1 MPVIQ
6 PDDID
11 IILASSSPRRAEL
24 LRQIGTRFAIRPA
37 DIDETQLPDES
48 AEVYVQRMA
57 REKAE
62 TVALHTKEINLPVLG
77 ADTTVVLD
85 KQVFSKP
92 ADKTEAI
99 ATLRALSGRSH
110 RVLSAIAVVAEGRT
124 ELRLSETSVRF
135 RDIKEREYERYWS
148 TGEPQG
154 KAGAYAIQGLGAVF
168 VECITGSYSGVVG
181 LPLSQTFELFERFN
195 IACWNAR

>member
-1 MPVIQ
+1 MPAMQ
-6 PDDID
+6 SDNID

-24 LRQIGTRFAIRPA
+24 LRQIGTRFSIQPA
-37 DIDETQLPDES
+37 DIDETQFPDES
-48 AEVYVQRMA
+48 PEIYVQRMA

-62 TVALHTKEINLPVLG
+62 TVAQHIQEINLPVLG

-85 KQVFSKP
+85 NRVFSKP
-92 ADKTEAI
+92 ADKAEAI

-110 RVLSAIAVVAEGRT
+110 RVLSAIAVVAEDRT
-124 ELRLSETSVRF
+124 ELRLSETSVHF
-135 RDIKEREYERYWS
+135 REIQEQEYERYWS
-148 TGEPQG
+148 TGEPLG

-168 VECITGSYSGVVG
+168 VDGITGSYSGVVG

>member
-1 MPVIQ
+1 MAN
-6 PDDID
+6 ID
-11 IILASSSPRRAEL
+11 LILASASPRRAQL
-24 LRQIGTRFAIRPA
+24 LRQIGARFAIQPA
-37 DIDETQLPDES
+37 NIDENQHPGES
-48 AEVYVQRMA
+48 VTLYVQRMA

-62 TVALHTKEINLPVLG
+62 TIALKQLANGLPVLG

-85 KQVFSKP
+85 NRIFPKP
-92 ADKTEAI
+92 TDKTTAL

-110 RVLSAIAVVAEGRT
+110 RVLSAIAVVAEGHT
-124 ELRLSETSVRF
+124 ELRLSETFVRF
-135 RDIKEREYERYWS
+135 RNIEEQEYERYWS

-168 VECITGSYSGVVG
+168 VEGITGSYSGVVG
-181 LPLSQTFELFERFN
+181 LPLMQTFELFERFN

>member
-1 MPVIQ
+1 MSSPFT
-6 PDDID
+6 DID
-11 IILASSSPRRAEL
+11 LILASSSPRRAEL
-24 LRQIGTRFAIRPA
+24 LRQIGVHFAIHPA
-37 DIDETQLPDES
+37 DIDETQHSSEPPED
-48 AEVYVQRMA
+48 YVQRLA

-62 TVALHTKEINLPVLG
+62 AVVQQLVEINLPVLG

-85 KQVFSKP
+85 NRVFSKP
-92 ADKTEAI
+92 ADKPEAI

>member
-1 MPVIQ
+1 MAN
-6 PDDID
+6 ID
-11 IILASSSPRRAEL
+11 LILASASPRRAQL
-24 LRQIGTRFAIRPA
+24 LRQIGARFAIQPA
-37 DIDETQLPDES
+37 NIDENQHPGES
-48 AEVYVQRMA
+48 VTLYVQRMA

-62 TVALHTKEINLPVLG
+62 TIAHKQLANGLPVLG

-85 KQVFSKP
+85 NRIFPKP
-92 ADKTEAI
+92 TDKTTAL

-110 RVLSAIAVVAEGRT
+110 RVLSAIAVVAEGHT
-124 ELRLSETSVRF
+124 ELRLSETFVRF
-135 RDIKEREYERYWS
+135 RNIEEQEYERYWS

-168 VECITGSYSGVVG
+168 VEGITGSYSGVVG
-181 LPLSQTFELFERFN
+181 LPLMQTFELFERFN

>member
-1 MPVIQ
+1 MNNTFT
-6 PDDID
+6 DTDL
-11 IILASSSPRRAEL
+11 ILASASPRRAEL
-24 LRQIGTRFAIRPA
+24 LRQIGVRFTIHPA
-37 DIDETQLPDES
+37 DIDETQHLGETPED
-48 AEVYVQRMA
+48 YVQRLA
-57 REKAE
+57 REKAQA
-62 TVALHTKEINLPVLG
+62 VAQQLLKIKLPVLG

-85 KQVFSKP
+85 NRVFSKP
-92 ADKTEAI
+92 ADKSEAI

-124 ELRLSETSVRF
+124 ELRLSETSVQF
-135 RDIKEREYERYWS
+135 REIKEQEYERYWS

-168 VECITGSYSGVVG
+168 VVGITGSYSGVVG
-181 LPLSQTFELFERFN
+181 LPLLQTFELFERFN

>member
-1 MPVIQ
+1 MSAIQ
-6 PDDID
+6 PNDID

-24 LRQIGTRFAIRPA
+24 LRQIGTRFAIQPA

-62 TVALHTKEINLPVLG
+62 TVAQHIKEINLPVLG

-92 ADKTEAI
+92 ADKAEAI

-135 RDIKEREYERYWS
+135 RDIKEQEYERYWS

-168 VECITGSYSGVVG
+168 VDGITGSYSGVVG

>member
-1 MPVIQ
+1 MQ
-6 PDDID
+6 SDNID

-24 LRQIGTRFAIRPA
+24 LRQIGTRFSIQPA
-37 DIDETQLPDES
+37 DIDETQFPDES
-48 AEVYVQRMA
+48 PEIYVQRMA

-62 TVALHTKEINLPVLG
+62 TVAQHIQEINLPVLG

-85 KQVFSKP
+85 NRVFSKP
-92 ADKTEAI
+92 ADKAEAI

-110 RVLSAIAVVAEGRT
+110 RVLSAIAVVAEDRT
-124 ELRLSETSVRF
+124 ELRLSETSVHF
-135 RDIKEREYERYWS
+135 REIQEQEYERYWS
-148 TGEPQG
+148 TGEPLG

-168 VECITGSYSGVVG
+168 VDGITGSYSGVVG

>member
-1 MPVIQ
+1 MNNTFT
-6 PDDID
+6 DTDL
-11 IILASSSPRRAEL
+11 ILASASPRRSEL
-24 LRQIGTRFAIRPA
+24 LRQIGVRFTIHPA
-37 DIDETQLPDES
+37 DIDETQHLGETPED
-48 AEVYVQRMA
+48 YVQRLA
-57 REKAE
+57 REKAQA
-62 TVALHTKEINLPVLG
+62 VAQQLLKIKLPVLG

-85 KQVFSKP
+85 NRVFSKP
-92 ADKTEAI
+92 ADKSEAI

-124 ELRLSETSVRF
+124 ELRLSETSVQF
-135 RDIKEREYERYWS
+135 REIKEQEYERYWS

-168 VECITGSYSGVVG
+168 VVGITGSYSGVVG
-181 LPLSQTFELFERFN
+181 LPLLQTFELFERFN

>member
-1 MPVIQ
+1 MSKAFT
-6 PDDID
+6 DTDL
-11 IILASSSPRRAEL
+11 ILASSSPRRAEL
-24 LRQIGTRFAIRPA
+24 LRQIGVRFTIHPA
-37 DIDETQLPDES
+37 DVDETQHLSETPED
-48 AEVYVQRMA
+48 YVQRLA
-57 REKAE
+57 REKAQ
-62 TVALHTKEINLPVLG
+62 TVAQQLLETKLPVLG

-85 KQVFSKP
+85 NRIFSKP
-92 ADKTEAI
+92 ADKSEAI

-135 RDIKEREYERYWS
+135 RNIKEQEYERYWS

-168 VECITGSYSGVVG
+168 VEGITGSYSGVVG
-181 LPLSQTFELFERFN
+181 LPLLQTFELFERFN

>member
-1 MPVIQ
+1 MDKPST
-6 PDDID
+6 DID
-11 IILASSSPRRAEL
+11 LILASASLRRAQL
-24 LRQIGTRFAIRPA
+24 LQQIGARFAIQPA
-37 DIDETQLPDES
+37 NIDENQHPGEPVTL
-48 AEVYVQRMA
+48 YVQRMA

-62 TVALHTKEINLPVLG
+62 AVAQKQPAGGLPVLG

-85 KQVFSKP
+85 NKIFSKP

-110 RVLSAIAVVAEGRT
+110 RVLSAIAVVAEDLT

-135 RDIKEREYERYWS
+135 RHIKEQEYEHYWS

-168 VECITGSYSGVVG
+168 VESITGSYSGVVG
-181 LPLSQTFELFERFN
+181 LPLMQTFELFERFN

>member
-1 MPVIQ
+1 MSKAFT
-6 PDDID
+6 DTDL
-11 IILASSSPRRAEL
+11 ILASSSPRRAEL
-24 LRQIGTRFAIRPA
+24 LRQIGVRFAIHPA
-37 DIDETQLPDES
+37 DVDETQHRGETPED
-48 AEVYVQRMA
+48 YVQRLA
-57 REKAE
+57 REKAQAVAQQLLE
-62 TVALHTKEINLPVLG
+62 TKLPVLG

-85 KQVFSKP
+85 NRIFSKP
-92 ADKTEAI
+92 TDKSEAI

-135 RDIKEREYERYWS
+135 RNIKEQEYERYWS

-168 VECITGSYSGVVG
+168 VEGITGSYSGVVG
-181 LPLSQTFELFERFN
+181 LPLLQTFELFERFN

>member
-1 MPVIQ
+1 MSKPF
-6 PDDID
+6 PDTDL
-11 IILASSSPRRAEL
+11 ILASASPRRAEL
-24 LRQIGTRFAIRPA
+24 LRQIGVRFTIHPA
-37 DIDETQLPDES
+37 DIDETQYPNEAPED
-48 AEVYVQRMA
+48 YVQRLA
-57 REKAE
+57 REKAQA
-62 TVALHTKEINLPVLG
+62 VAQQLLDIKLPVLG

-85 KQVFSKP
+85 NRIFSKP
-92 ADKTEAI
+92 ADKSEAI

-124 ELRLSETSVRF
+124 ELKLSETSVQF
-135 RDIKEREYERYWS
+135 REIKEQEYERYWS

-168 VECITGSYSGVVG
+168 VVGITGSYSGVVG
-181 LPLSQTFELFERFN
+181 LPLLQTFELFERFN

>member
-1 MPVIQ
+1 MNKPST
-6 PDDID
+6 DID
-11 IILASSSPRRAEL
+11 LILASASLRRAQL
-24 LRQIGTRFAIRPA
+24 LQQIGARFAIQPA
-37 DIDETQLPDES
+37 NIDENQRPGEPVTL
-48 AEVYVQRMA
+48 YVQRMA

-62 TVALHTKEINLPVLG
+62 AVAQKQPAGGLPVLG

-85 KQVFSKP
+85 NKIFSKP

-110 RVLSAIAVVAEGRT
+110 RVLSAIAVVAEDLT

-135 RDIKEREYERYWS
+135 RNIKEQEYEHYWS

-168 VECITGSYSGVVG
+168 VDSITGSYSGVVG
-181 LPLSQTFELFERFN
+181 LPLMQTFELFERFN

>member
-1 MPVIQ
+1 MKQ
-6 PDDID
+6 PLTDID
-11 IILASSSPRRAEL
+11 LILASSSPRRAEL
-24 LRQIGTRFAIRPA
+24 LQQIGLRFAICPA
-37 DIDETQLPDES
+37 DIDEDPHPGE
-48 AEVYVQRMA
+48 AVEVYVQRMA

-62 TVALHTKEINLPVLG
+62 TVAQKGLASHLPVLG

-85 KQVFSKP
+85 NQIFAKP
-92 ADKTEAI
+92 ADKTAAI

-135 RDIKEREYERYWS
+135 RTIKEQEYERYWS

-168 VECITGSYSGVVG
+168 VEGITGSYSGVVG
-181 LPLSQTFELFERFN
+181 LPLMQTFELFERFN

>member
-1 MPVIQ
+1 MNKSVTGSGL
-6 PDDID
+6 
-11 IILASSSPRRAEL
+11 ILASASPRRAQL
-24 LRQIGTRFAIRPA
+24 LRQIGARFTIQPA
-37 DIDETQLPDES
+37 DIDESQHPGEPVTH
-48 AEVYVQRMA
+48 YVQRMA

-62 TVALHTKEINLPVLG
+62 LVARKQSVGGLPVLG

-85 KQVFSKP
+85 NRVFPKP
-92 ADKTEAI
+92 ADKTAAI

-110 RVLSAIAVVAEGRT
+110 RVLSAIAVVAEGHT

-135 RDIKEREYERYWS
+135 RNIKEQEYEHYWS

-168 VECITGSYSGVVG
+168 VEGITGSYSGVVG
-181 LPLSQTFELFERFN
+181 LPLMQTFELFERFN

>member
-1 MPVIQ
+1 MQ
-6 PDDID
+6 SDNID

-24 LRQIGTRFAIRPA
+24 LRQIGTRFSIQPA
-37 DIDETQLPDES
+37 DIDETQFPDES
-48 AEVYVQRMA
+48 PEIYVQRMA

-62 TVALHTKEINLPVLG
+62 TVAQHIQEINLPVLG

-85 KQVFSKP
+85 NRVFSKP
-92 ADKTEAI
+92 ADKAEAI

-110 RVLSAIAVVAEGRT
+110 RVLSAIAVVAEDRT
-124 ELRLSETSVRF
+124 ELRLSETSVHF
-135 RDIKEREYERYWS
+135 REIQEQEYERYWS
-148 TGEPQG
+148 TGEPLG
-154 KAGAYAIQGLGAVF
+154 KAGAYAIQGLGTVF
-168 VECITGSYSGVVG
+168 VDGITGSYSGVVG

>member
-24 LRQIGTRFAIRPA
+24 LHQIGTRFAIQPA

-48 AEVYVQRMA
+48 PEVYVQRMA
-57 REKAE
+57 RKKAE
-62 TVALHTKEINLPVLG
+62 TVAQNIKEINLPVLG

-85 KQVFSKP
+85 NRVFSKP
-92 ADKTEAI
+92 ADEAEAI

-135 RDIKEREYERYWS
+135 RVIKEQEYERYWS

-168 VECITGSYSGVVG
+168 VDSITGSYSGVVG

>member
-1 MPVIQ
+1 MKQ
-6 PDDID
+6 TYTDRDL
-11 IILASSSPRRAEL
+11 ILASASPRRAEL
-24 LRQIGTRFAIRPA
+24 LEQIGVRFATHPA
-37 DIDETQLPDES
+37 NIDESHRINEPVAL
-48 AEVYVQRMA
+48 YVQRMA

-62 TVALHTKEINLPVLG
+62 TVAQQLSTVSSLPVLG
-77 ADTTVVLD
+77 ADTSVVLNNTI
-85 KQVFSKP
+85 FHKP
-92 ADKTEAI
+92 TDKTEAI

-135 RDIKEREYERYWS
+135 RDIKEQEYERYWS
-148 TGEPQG
+148 TGEPWG

-168 VECITGSYSGVVG
+168 VDGITGSYSGVVG
-181 LPLSQTFELFERFN
+181 LPLMQTFELFERFN

>member
-1 MPVIQ
+1 MDKPVT
-6 PDDID
+6 DTDL
-11 IILASSSPRRAEL
+11 ILASASPRRAQL
-24 LRQIGTRFAIRPA
+24 LQQIGVRFTVQPA
-37 DIDETQLPDES
+37 DINEIQHLGES
-48 AEVYVQRMA
+48 VALYVQRMA
-57 REKAE
+57 RAKAE
-62 TVALHTKEINLPVLG
+62 TVAQKQCAGDLPVLG

-85 KQVFSKP
+85 NKVFPKP
-92 ADKTEAI
+92 ADKAAAI

-135 RDIKEREYERYWS
+135 RNIKEQEYERYWS

-168 VECITGSYSGVVG
+168 VEGITGSYSGVVG
-181 LPLSQTFELFERFN
+181 LPLMQTFELFERFN